1 MVDLQ
6 VLAVVSSQLLMMEMG
21 YTEHTSEGVINSSGF
36 VHCVALV
43 TVL

>member
-1 MVDLQ
+1 MADLLE
-6 VLAVVSSQLLMMEMG
+6 LAISSQLPAQEEEEILQL
-21 YTEHTSEGVINSSGF
+21 TSAGVIKSVGF